1 MVPYRQMQNLR
12 PPDLSFARQNANQN
26 LRSSRAKP
34 KTPAAA
40 AGTSYRYITICT
52 VQYGTVLYTL
62 DDKYVSSVSET
73 ESETQCFCVSGN
85 QLVFLENIK

>member
-1 MVPYRQMQNLR
+1 M
-12 PPDLSFARQNANQN
+12 ARMKNPQYTEPAIGWNEED
-26 LRSSRAKP
+26 
-34 KTPAAA
+34 AAA

-73 ESETQCFCVSGN
+73 ESETQCVCVSGN
-85 QLVFLENIK
+85 QLVFLGNVGINCVS